1 MEKKYRKIWIGIF
14 AILIMGALF
23 LWIVL
28 TVPSFLKKT
37 QDRTA
42 ESEEQIEEK
51 KPEQIYG
58 MRTEELLQQT
68 DQLQRC
74 NDQTVD
80 CWKESEEEFWVLDE
94 IPKKEIFLYG
104 IQTDGKTQL
113 ALRTGDDIYPI
124 EDIDWGYYDTMEILS
139 DGTVIDDKTVIFL
152 EAYKRRVRRDLYIVE
167 MTEGSTQ
174 TYPFIQKGE
183 IYSKAEQMAEMM
195 GYRKPEPNPGDEFY
209 AHDAV
214 VWLKINLWLEEEE
227 DPDPYGQ
234 YNIDMEYIGNGIF
247 HIGDYIL
254 EEAAPKG

>member
-1 MEKKYRKIWIGIF
+1 MEKRYRKIWIGIF
-14 AILIMGALF
+14 AILLIGALF
-23 LWIVL
+23 LGIVL

-42 ESEEQIEEK
+42 KNKETIEEE
-51 KPEQIYG
+51 KPQQIYG
-58 MRTEELLQQT
+58 MRTEEILQQT
-68 DQLQRC
+68 DQFPRC
-74 NDQTVD
+74 IYNNVD

-94 IPKKEIFLYG
+94 IPEKEIFLYG

-113 ALRTGDDIYPI
+113 ALRIGDDIYPM
-124 EDIDWGYYDTMEILS
+124 EDNSWEYYDTIEILS
-139 DGTVIDDKTVIFL
+139 DSTVINDKTVVFL
-152 EAYKRRVRRDLYIVE
+152 SAYKRRVKRDMYIVE
-167 MTEGSTQ
+167 ITEGSTQ

-195 GYRKPEPNPGDEFY
+195 GYQKPGPNPGDEFY

-214 VWLKINLWLEEEE
+214 VRLKINLGLKG

>member
-1 MEKKYRKIWIGIF
+1 MEKRYRKIWIGIF
-14 AILIMGALF
+14 AILLVGALF
-23 LWIVL
+23 LGIVL

-42 ESEEQIEEK
+42 KSKETIEEK
-51 KPEQIYG
+51 KPELIYG
-58 MRTEELLQQT
+58 MRTEEILQQT

-74 NDQTVD
+74 NYQTVD

-94 IPKKEIFLYG
+94 IPEKEIFLYG

-124 EDIDWGYYDTMEILS
+124 EDNSWEYYDTMKILS
-139 DGTVIDDKTVIFL
+139 DSTVIDDKTVIFL

-167 MTEGSTQ
+167 ITEGSTQ

-195 GYRKPEPNPGDEFY
+195 GYRKPEPNPEDWFY
-209 AHDAV
+209 TRDGV
-214 VWLKINLWLEEEE
+214 VRLEIKLWLEG

-247 HIGDYIL
+247 HIEDFIL
-254 EEAAPKG
+254 EEAVPKG

>member
-1 MEKKYRKIWIGIF
+1 
-14 AILIMGALF
+14 MGALF
-23 LWIVL
+23 LGIVL

-42 ESEEQIEEK
+42 KNKETIEEE
-51 KPEQIYG
+51 KPQQIYG

-80 CWKESEEEFWVLDE
+80 CWKESEEEFWVLSE
-94 IPKKEIFLYG
+94 IPKKGIFLYG

-124 EDIDWGYYDTMEILS
+124 EDNGWEYYDTMKILS
-139 DGTVIDDKTVIFL
+139 DSTVIDDKTVIFL

-167 MTEGSTQ
+167 ITEGSTQ

-195 GYRKPEPNPGDEFY
+195 GYRKPEPNPEDWFY
-209 AHDAV
+209 TRDGV
-214 VWLKINLWLEEEE
+214 VRLEIKLWLEG

-234 YNIDMEYIGNGIF
+234 YDIDMEYIGNGIF

-254 EEAAPKG
+254 EEAVPKG

>member
-1 MEKKYRKIWIGIF
+1 
-14 AILIMGALF
+14 
-23 LWIVL
+23 
-28 TVPSFLKKT
+28 
-37 QDRTA
+37 
-42 ESEEQIEEK
+42 
-51 KPEQIYG
+51 
-58 MRTEELLQQT
+58 
-68 DQLQRC
+68 
-74 NDQTVD
+74 
-80 CWKESEEEFWVLDE
+80 
-94 IPKKEIFLYG
+94 
-104 IQTDGKTQL
+104 
-113 ALRTGDDIYPI
+113 
-124 EDIDWGYYDTMEILS
+124 MEILS

-254 EEAAPKG
+254 EEAVPKG